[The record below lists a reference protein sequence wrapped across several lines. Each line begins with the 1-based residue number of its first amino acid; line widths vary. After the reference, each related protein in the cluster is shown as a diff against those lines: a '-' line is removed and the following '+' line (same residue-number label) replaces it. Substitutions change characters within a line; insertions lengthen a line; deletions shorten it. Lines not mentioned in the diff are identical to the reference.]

1 MKLFVIILSKSKK
14 KLIISTATK
23 LSTWAGGH
31 MKESKLIKYIKI
43 IINFLLAIGVI
54 LLLFLVVPKLLRFFL
69 PFVIGWI
76 IAMIANPLVKF
87 LEKKVK
93 ILRKH
98 SSAIIIVLVIA
109 AIVGVLY
116 LFIALIIRESKQL
129 IEDLPNIIKQ
139 TEFKLEQLSIRVE
152 EISSSMPQ
160 PVKQAINNIMNNIN
174 KNLIGFEPREDLLT
188 YSVASNLA
196 QNIADFFL
204 TLIIT
209 ILSAYFFIAK
219 RDEIMTD
226 FKKVMP
232 NSIVEGWRFIYDN
245 FTKAVGGYFKAQFK
259 IMIVLCIIMFAGFEI
274 LDVSYSFLLA
284 LGIALL
290 DFLPVFGTGAV
301 LWPWALLEMISG
313 NYFIAIGLVVIY
325 LVCQIIKQILQ
336 PKMVG
341 DSIGISPLSTL
352 LFLYI
357 GYKLYGVIGMI
368 IGVPVGMVIV
378 NLYRVGMFDR
388 IVSGFKIIIHDLNEF
403 RKF

>member
-14 KLIISTATK
+14 KLIISMPTK
-23 LSTWAGGH
+23 LSTWAGGY

-160 PVKQAINNIMNNIN
+160 PVKNAINNVMNNIN
-174 KNLIGFEPREDLLT
+174 KNLTGFEPREDLLT

-204 TLIIT
+204 ALIIT

-232 NSIVEGWRFIYDN
+232 NSIVEGWRFIYGN
-245 FTKAVGGYFKAQFK
+245 FTKAVGGYFKAQLK
-259 IMIVLCIIMFAGFEI
+259 IMLVLCIIMFAGFEI

-325 LVCQIIKQILQ
+325 LICQIVKQILQ

-341 DSIGISPLSTL
+341 DSIGISPFATL
-352 LFLYI
+352 MFLYI

-388 IVSGFKIIIHDLNEF
+388 IINGFKIIIHDLNEF

>member
-1 MKLFVIILSKSKK
+1 MGISKFVQ
-14 KLIISTATK
+14 
-23 LSTWAGGH
+23 
-31 MKESKLIKYIKI
+31 YIKI
-43 IINFLLAIGVI
+43 VVNLLLAIGVI
-54 LLLFLVVPKLLRFFL
+54 LFLLLVFPRLLGFFL

-76 IAMIANPLVKF
+76 VAMIANPLVRF

-109 AIVGVLY
+109 AIVGVIY
-116 LFIALIIRESKQL
+116 LLISMLLRESKQL
-129 IEDLPNIIKQ
+129 ASDLPNILEQ
-139 TEFKLEQLSIRVE
+139 TGIQLTQLSIKIRE
-152 EISSSMPQ
+152 LSSDMPKPIQ
-160 PVKQAINNIMNNIN
+160 QFINNLVNSINN
-174 KNLIGFEPREDLLT
+174 NLLEYEPREDLLSF
-188 YSVASNLA
+188 SVASSLA
-196 QNIADFFL
+196 QNIAEFFL

-219 RDEIMTD
+219 RDEITTG
-226 FKKVMP
+226 FKRIMP
-232 NSIVEGWRFIYDN
+232 SSVVDGWHFISAN

-259 IMIVLCIIMFAGFEI
+259 IMIVLSIMMFIGFEI
-274 LDVSYSFLLA
+274 LSVSYSFLLA

-301 LWPWALLEMISG
+301 LWPWALLDMLSG
-313 NYFIAIGLVVIY
+313 NYFRAIGLVIIY
-325 LVCQIIKQILQ
+325 LICQVLKQILQ

-357 GYKLYGVIGMI
+357 GYRFYGVIGMI

-378 NLYRVGMFDR
+378 NLYRVGMFER
-388 IVSGFKIIIHDLNEF
+388 LIRGFKIIIHDLNEF